1 MRQILN
7 FINHCGGGRKSN
19 FNIDTQPTPAKNLL
33 KRKGMNNQ
41 KDHDLMVYE
50 EHSEI
55 YKAVHDANLDNAV
68 KVMERHLSR
77 SFKSSLIIP

>member
-1 MRQILN
+1 
-7 FINHCGGGRKSN
+7 
-19 FNIDTQPTPAKNLL
+19 
-33 KRKGMNNQ
+33 
-41 KDHDLMVYE
+41 MVYE
-50 EHSEI
+50 KYSEI

>member
-1 MRQILN
+1 MAVVENPIL
-7 FINHCGGGRKSN
+7 ISIH
-19 FNIDTQPTPAKNLL
+19 DQLMQANLL

-55 YKAVHDANLDNAV
+55 YKAVHDANLDIAV

-77 SFKSSLIIP
+77 SFKSSLIIPLISKKN

>member
-1 MRQILN
+1 M
-7 FINHCGGGRKSN
+7 
-19 FNIDTQPTPAKNLL
+19 L
-33 KRKGMNNQ
+33 KRKGMNDQ